1 MTAPVLV
8 ALCAVLCGV
17 ATVPVA
23 ASVAR
28 LPEPA
33 DPPVRRDDEAP
44 RPSYAAVGSARGLRL
59 GCAVVAA
66 LVGGLFAAVVGAGWA
81 LVLLLVLVPPGV
93 VLAYVDLRT
102 RMLPNRLVFPT
113 YAVVVPLAL
122 LGRPV
127 TGDWD
132 GVVGSALGWAVGGG
146 FFLLVWLISPAS
158 MGYGDVRL
166 AGLIGIVLGHLGW
179 GPVLLGLW
187 SGLLLGG
194 IGGLLLRSLDRR
206 RSRAYPLGPFLLL
219 GVVVGVLLGP
229 AAGSW
234 ALSGP

>member
-1 MTAPVLV
+1 VVLV
-8 ALCAVLCGV
+8 AVCAVLCGL
-17 ATVPVA
+17 ATLPVA
-23 ASVAR
+23 AVVAR
-28 LPEPA
+28 LPEPEE
-33 DPPVRRDDEAP
+33 PPVRRDDEAP
-44 RPSYAAVGSARGLRL
+44 RPTYAAVGSARGFRA
-59 GCAVVAA
+59 GAAVVAA
-66 LVGGLFAAVVGAGWA
+66 LLGGVLAAAVGATWA
-81 LVLLLVLVPPGV
+81 LVLLAVLVPPGV

-102 RMLPNRLVFPT
+102 RMLPNRLVFPA

-127 TGDWD
+127 SGDWD
-132 GVVGSALGWAVGGG
+132 GVVGSTLGWAAGGG
-146 FFLLVWLISPAS
+146 FFLLLWLLSPAS
-158 MGYGDVRL
+158 LGYGDVRL

-179 GPVLLGLW
+179 APVLLGLW

-194 IGGLLLRSLDRR
+194 VGGLLLRALDRH

>member
-1 MTAPVLV
+1 MVLV
-8 ALCAVLCGV
+8 AVCAVLCGL
-17 ATVPVA
+17 ATLPVA
-23 ASVAR
+23 AVVAR
-28 LPEPA
+28 LPEPEE
-33 DPPVRRDDEAP
+33 PPVRRDDEAP
-44 RPSYAAVGSARGLRL
+44 RPTYAAVGSARGFRT
-59 GCAVVAA
+59 GAAVVAA
-66 LVGGLFAAVVGAGWA
+66 LLGGVLAAAVGASWA
-81 LVLLLVLVPPGV
+81 LVLLAVLVPPGV

-113 YAVVVPLAL
+113 YAVVVPLAM

-127 TGDWD
+127 SGDWD
-132 GVVGSALGWAVGGG
+132 GVVGSTLGWAVGGG
-146 FFLLVWLISPAS
+146 FFLLLWLLSPAS
-158 MGYGDVRL
+158 LGYGDVRL

-179 GPVLLGLW
+179 APVLLGLW

-194 IGGLLLRSLDRR
+194 VGGLLLRAFDRQ

>member
-1 MTAPVLV
+1 MDVVLV
-8 ALCAVLCGV
+8 GLCAAVCGL
-17 ATVPVA
+17 ATLPA
-23 ASVAR
+23 AAVVAR
-28 LPEPA
+28 LPEPVE
-33 DPPVRRDDEAP
+33 PPARRDDEAP
-44 RPSYAAVGSARGLRL
+44 KPTYAAVGAARGLRL
-59 GCAVVAA
+59 GAVAVAA
-66 LVGGLFAAVVGAGWA
+66 LLGGLFAAVVGAGWS

-102 RMLPNRLVFPT
+102 RMLPNRLVFPA
-113 YAVVVPLAL
+113 YAVLVPLAL
-122 LGRPV
+122 LSRPV

-132 GVVGSALGWAVGGG
+132 GVVGAALGWAVGGG
-146 FFLLVWLISPAS
+146 FFLAVWLLSPAS

-179 GPVLLGLW
+179 AAALVGLW
-187 SGLLLGG
+187 SGLVLGG

-206 RSRAYPLGPFLLL
+206 RSRAYPLGPSLLL

-234 ALSGP
+234 ALMRP